1 MSEELRKR
9 AAELS
14 TALRDLHKALIHA
27 EAGDDPA
34 YANPYT
40 LLFDVIGNPRF
51 AWLESLSQLIVV
63 LDEARAD
70 KETFSGEILADAARS
85 GRRLIGE
92 GEHHDAQFRLRHLMA
107 VQNAPDVA
115 IATGKLRTVLA
126 RLN

>member
-1 MSEELRKR
+1 MTEDLQAK
-9 AAELS
+9 AAALS

-34 YANPYT
+34 YSNPYT

-70 KETFSGEILADAARS
+70 KETFSGEVLAGAAAS
-85 GRRLIGE
+85 AGRLIGE
-92 GEHHDAQFRLRHLMA
+92 GEDHDAQFRLRHLMA
-107 VQNAPDVA
+107 MQNAPDVA
-115 IATGKLRTVLA
+115 MATGRLRRTLA
-126 RLN
+126 TR

>member
-1 MSEELRKR
+1 MSDVSRMN

-34 YANPYT
+34 YSNPYT

-70 KETFSGEILADAARS
+70 KEAFSNAILADAARS
-85 GRRLIGE
+85 AGRLIGE
-92 GEHHDAQFRLRHLMA
+92 GEEHDAQFRLRHLMA
-107 VQNAPDVA
+107 VQSTPDVA
-115 IATGKLRTVLA
+115 IATGRLRAVLA
-126 RLN
+126 RLK

>member
-1 MSEELRKR
+1 MSEKLQAK

-70 KETFSGEILADAARS
+70 KETFSAEILADAARS
-85 GRRLIGE
+85 AGRLIGE
-92 GEHHDAQFRLRHLMA
+92 GEDHDAQFRLRHLMA

-115 IATGKLRTVLA
+115 IATGRLRRTLA
-126 RLN
+126 AL